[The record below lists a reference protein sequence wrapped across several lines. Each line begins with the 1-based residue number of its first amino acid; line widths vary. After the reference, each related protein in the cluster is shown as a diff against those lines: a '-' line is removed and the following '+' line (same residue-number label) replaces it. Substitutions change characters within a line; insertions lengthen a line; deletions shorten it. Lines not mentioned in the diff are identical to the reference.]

1 MKRELFDGFKK
12 QLSNLSSDE
21 LIDFALKIRALSLGF
36 KRYGKMM
43 CTNEVIQKL
52 LQDKELGNIVQLL
65 QKMWAWDR
73 QSLQKIERWLQDLI
87 GETERYA
94 QVVANTKIVDEVNK
108 LLQNDWMIVD
118 SWDSEQLQLKV
129 STSQRIYY
137 RSLEWDLNK
146 LLS

>member
-73 QSLQKIERWLQDLI
+73 QSLQKIEHWLQDLI